1 MGLKDKLT
9 GRLKQAAGDLKGDP
23 SLRREGLDEE
33 RKADAKEG
41 LEAAHD
47 EVEEQAV
54 KVQDAERAAEDERRR
69 RRG

>member
-9 GRLKQAAGDLKGDP
+9 GRLKQATGDLKGDP

-33 RKADAKEG
+33 RKAEAKED

-47 EVEEQAV
+47 KVEEQAV
-54 KVQDAERAAEDERRR
+54 KVQDAERAVEDEQRR

>member
-1 MGLKDKLT
+1 MGLMDKLT

-33 RKADAKEG
+33 RKGEAKED

-47 EVEEQAV
+47 QVEEQAA

>member
-23 SLRREGLDEE
+23 SLRGEGLDEE
-33 RKADAKEG
+33 RKGEAKED

-47 EVEEQAV
+47 QVEEQAV
-54 KVQDAERAAEDERRR
+54 KVQDAERAVEDERRR
-69 RRG
+69 KRG

>member
-23 SLRREGLDEE
+23 SLRRDGLDEE
-33 RKADAKEG
+33 RKAEAKED
-41 LEAAHD
+41 LETARD

-54 KVQDAERAAEDERRR
+54 KVQDAERAAEAERRR
-69 RRG
+69 RQG

>member
-23 SLRREGLDEE
+23 SLRREGFDEE
-33 RKADAKEG
+33 RKAQAEED

-47 EVEEQAV
+47 RVEEQAV

-69 RRG
+69 RRD

>member
-23 SLRREGLDEE
+23 SLRREGVDEE
-33 RKADAKEG
+33 RKGEAKED

-47 EVEEQAV
+47 KVEEQAV
-54 KVQDAERAAEDERRR
+54 KVQDAERAVEDEQRR

>member
-23 SLRREGLDEE
+23 SLRREGVDEE
-33 RKADAKEG
+33 RKGDAKED

-47 EVEEQAV
+47 QVEEQAV
-54 KVQDAERAAEDERRR
+54 KVQDAERAVEDEQRR

>member
-23 SLRREGLDEE
+23 SLRREGVDEE
-33 RKADAKEG
+33 RKGEAKED

-47 EVEEQAV
+47 QVEEQAV
-54 KVQDAERAAEDERRR
+54 KVQDAERAVEDEQRR

>member
-23 SLRREGLDEE
+23 SLRSEGLDEE
-33 RKADAKEG
+33 RKAEAKED
-41 LEAAHD
+41 LEAAHGK
-47 EVEEQAV
+47 VEEQAV
-54 KVQDAERAAEDERRR
+54 KVQDAERAVEDEQRR

>member
-23 SLRREGLDEE
+23 SLRREGADE
-33 RKADAKEG
+33 
-41 LEAAHD
+41 
-47 EVEEQAV
+47 Q
-54 KVQDAERAAEDERRR
+54 RR